1 MAYTPEN
8 NKRKEKKESAIDYC
22 ERFYPSMM
30 ERFKEIQQED
40 YKVFCEK
47 QMDYGPGNISLGT
60 GLVDESE
67 VRMSLTGL
75 IIRMNDKVQRLL
87 NLVVKT
93 MREPQNESVVDAFG
107 DLSVYGVISRI
118 VSEGKWAR

>member
-1 MAYTPEN
+1 MKN

-87 NLVVKT
+87 NLVVQT